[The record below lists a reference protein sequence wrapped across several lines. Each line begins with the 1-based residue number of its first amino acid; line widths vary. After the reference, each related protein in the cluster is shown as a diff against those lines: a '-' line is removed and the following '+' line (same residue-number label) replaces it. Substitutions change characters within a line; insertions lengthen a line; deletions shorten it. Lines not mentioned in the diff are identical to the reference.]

1 MLKISIVCGNVNIS
15 FTQKTC
21 VTVNSLMM
29 VLQDWSILEW
39 TRDTIYIHLCVTIW
53 FLFYIIAVKGDGGHE
68 QVEELEKHVLYSV
81 SVMFCNC
88 KWMLKSRKLNCKKY
102 KQEVKKT
109 ILDFQLITVPV
120 MVHDLW
126 IYIDEN
132 CHYV

>member
-1 MLKISIVCGNVNIS
+1 
-15 FTQKTC
+15 
-21 VTVNSLMM
+21 
-29 VLQDWSILEW
+29 
-39 TRDTIYIHLCVTIW
+39 
-53 FLFYIIAVKGDGGHE
+53 
-68 QVEELEKHVLYSV
+68 
-81 SVMFCNC
+81 
-88 KWMLKSRKLNCKKY
+88 MLKSRKLNCKKY